1 MLSKA
6 ALKNGTCGNP
16 DHCNGQQL
24 VLSAGSQL
32 HRSHVELPSAPC
44 AATLGAIV
52 KIPRRAFLHLAAVAA
67 ALPAVT
73 PFAWAQAYPARPV
86 RVIVPFA
93 PGGPTDV
100 LARLVAQKL
109 SQSFGQQFYVENQAG
124 VGGNLGMGAG
134 ARAIP
139 DGYTITAVSGSY
151 VVNPSLYPQIP
162 YDPHKDFAP
171 VTLAAVSPNV
181 VVTHPS
187 IPADN
192 IQELIAFLR
201 ANPGKYSFAHAG
213 KGTTSQLSGELF
225 KQSQNLDI
233 VPVPFNGS
241 APAIQATLAGHTLIA
256 FTALTPAVPHV
267 KDGKLRALAVTTPK
281 RSPALPDVPTLAEA
295 GLPNQESDTIFGILV
310 PAHTPEPVITLL
322 HKEISNVLT
331 QPGIEEKLAS
341 LGFEAIV
348 STPDEFAARI
358 ENDISK
364 WAKVIR
370 AANIK
375 AE

>member
-1 MLSKA
+1 
-6 ALKNGTCGNP
+6 
-16 DHCNGQQL
+16 
-24 VLSAGSQL
+24 
-32 HRSHVELPSAPC
+32 
-44 AATLGAIV
+44 
-52 KIPRRAFLHLAAVAA
+52 
-67 ALPAVT
+67 
-73 PFAWAQAYPARPV
+73 
-86 RVIVPFA
+86 VIVPFA

-109 SQSFGQQFYVENQAG
+109 SQSFGQQFYVENQGGA
-124 VGGNLGMGAG
+124 GGNLAMGAG
-134 ARAIP
+134 ARAFP
-139 DGYTITAVSGSY
+139 DGYIITAVSGSY
-151 VVNPSLYPQIP
+151 VVNPSLYSKPP
-162 YDPHKDFAP
+162 YDPRKDFAP

-181 VVTHPS
+181 LVTHPS
-187 IPADN
+187 IPAN
-192 IQELIAFLR
+192 NVQELIAFLA

-213 KGTTSQLSGELF
+213 RGTTSHLSGELF

-241 APAIQATLAGHTLIA
+241 APAIQAALAGHTLIA
-256 FTALTPAVPHV
+256 FAALTPAVPHV
-267 KDGKLRALAVTTPK
+267 KDGNLRALAVTTPK

-295 GLPNQESDTIFGILV
+295 GLHNQESDTMFGILV
-310 PAHTPEPVITLL
+310 PSQTPEPVITLL
-322 HKEISNVLT
+322 HKEISNILT

-341 LGFEAIV
+341 LGFEATV

-370 AANIK
+370 AANIQ